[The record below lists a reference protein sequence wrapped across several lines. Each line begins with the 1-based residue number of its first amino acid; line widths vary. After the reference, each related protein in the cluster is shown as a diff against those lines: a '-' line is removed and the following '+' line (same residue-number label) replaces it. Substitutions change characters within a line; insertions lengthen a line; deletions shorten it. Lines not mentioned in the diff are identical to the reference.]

1 MRRLLRCAGPVC
13 KFVGCK
19 IAGTGKMRRIASHD
33 DIAEGIE
40 ALIRLDPRLRTVA
53 ELAGPVP
60 LRLIEPGF
68 ASLAG
73 IVLGQQVSRASADAM
88 AARLAALIDPL
99 DAASVLAAGEEPLR
113 AAGLSRAKQATLLA
127 IARAV
132 AEDGLDLHHLAGAG
146 ADEAVARLTALR
158 GIGPWTAEV
167 YLLFCAGHPD
177 VFPARDVALQ
187 SAVGHALSI
196 APRPAAT
203 ALSALA
209 ESWAPWRGVAARLFW
224 AYYRHMHGRDA
235 APLGQ

>member
-1 MRRLLRCAGPVC
+1 
-13 KFVGCK
+13 
-19 IAGTGKMRRIASHD
+19 MRRIASHD
-33 DIAEGIE
+33 DIAEGIK
-40 ALIRLDPRLRTVA
+40 ALARLDPRLRAVA
-53 ELAGPVP
+53 AVAGPVP

-68 ASLAG
+68 ASLTG

-99 DAASVLAAGEEPLR
+99 DAEGVLAAGEETLR
-113 AAGLSRAKQATLLA
+113 AAGLSRAKQATVLA

-132 AEDGLDLHHLAGAG
+132 VEGGLDLDSLSGEDAGA
-146 ADEAVARLTALR
+146 AMARLTALR

-177 VFPARDVALQ
+177 LFPARDVALQ

-196 APRPAAT
+196 SPRPGDR

-224 AYYRHMHGRDA
+224 AYYSTRRGRDA
-235 APLGQ
+235 VPLG